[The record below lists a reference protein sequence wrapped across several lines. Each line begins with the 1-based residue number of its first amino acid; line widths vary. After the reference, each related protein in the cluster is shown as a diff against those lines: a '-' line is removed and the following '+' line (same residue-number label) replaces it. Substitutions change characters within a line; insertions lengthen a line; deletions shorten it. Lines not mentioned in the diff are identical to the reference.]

1 MGSPW
6 FARGNGQNDKES
18 RMELGMM
25 GGRSRTNMDPE
36 KGTLKDAFLY
46 KLVVLRVHVSVH
58 RGSESAEKLT
68 TVLSPFG

>member
-1 MGSPW
+1 
-6 FARGNGQNDKES
+6 
-18 RMELGMM
+18 MELGMM